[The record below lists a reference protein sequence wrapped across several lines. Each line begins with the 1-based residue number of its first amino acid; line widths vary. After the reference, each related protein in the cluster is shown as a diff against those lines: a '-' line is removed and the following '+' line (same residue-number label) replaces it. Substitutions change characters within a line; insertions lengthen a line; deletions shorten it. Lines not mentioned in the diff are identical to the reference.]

1 MVKSVLGSKA
11 YLDPTTMSG
20 STQPVAQ
27 TWRAAEPR
35 YPPHGISYP
44 VQIARPHTVRG
55 MSAQYHFR
63 YCSASSEARPL
74 RPVLIWSQWGH
85 WWQPG
90 VVMEACNL
98 RIVEVKA
105 GGFRF

>member
-1 MVKSVLGSKA
+1 MCFKA
-11 YLDPTTMSG
+11 YPDPTTMSG

-55 MSAQYHFR
+55 MSAQYHLC
-63 YCSASSEARPL
+63 CSHASSETRLLWPML
-74 RPVLIWSQWGH
+74 LWLQWGH
-85 WWQPG
+85 WWQLG
-90 VVMEACNL
+90 VVMKACNL
-98 RIVEVKA
+98 SIVEVEA
-105 GGFRF
+105 GQL